1 MIDGVYCSPHGKLIN
16 LFLPFACAPPTCL
29 QSYRVLKQMLK
40 LQGDLF
46 FRVKEREKRKG
57 KEKRKRKRLSPKGL
71 IKPFVRGDLRAC
83 SFHCASVLHPLF
95 FFF

>member
-29 QSYRVLKQMLK
+29 QSCRVLKQMLK

-46 FRVKEREKRKG
+46 FREREREEGERKKERGSDYHQR
-57 KEKRKRKRLSPKGL
+57 
-71 IKPFVRGDLRAC
+71 V
-83 SFHCASVLHPLF
+83 
-95 FFF
+95 